1 MTNADGMKVCT
12 VGKEETQALAQ
23 ELLKEI
29 GNRVSDFGQASVLG
43 LRGDLGTGKTT
54 LTQGI
59 ARELGVTEEYRGEPS
74 VFLHLI
80 HMSP

>member
-1 MTNADGMKVCT
+1 MKVCT